1 MKKLSLALAM
11 ILALTAFVGCNTK
24 EPEKT
29 TDGGNNTT
37 TTVAATT
44 TKATTTTT
52 KTPDSK
58 PTESTPDPTD
68 EPGEQVDTLKLAGGK
83 CGDLQLEGYEAQG
96 YYVEEDGKM
105 VSDSGN
111 AMFVVTNDRMA
122 SGKLTATFTSL
133 AGSDAND
140 NGIVFGMG
148 ENLGDEYEDN
158 FFWEDPS
165 VTPTYYFLFVSDAST
180 LYLAKVA
187 DGKAWTVLMN
197 TEGKQI
203 AGYTHGTT
211 ITIRVEFDGQG
222 HIQCY
227 ANDELMID
235 YTDANPLTG
244 DRYGIRCEVPGV
256 VYESVIAEH
265 S

>member
-1 MKKLSLALAM
+1 MKKLSLALAL
-11 ILALTAFVGCNTK
+11 IFALTAFAGCNNE
-24 EPEKT
+24 EPAPST
-29 TDGGNNTT
+29 TDGGNTT
-37 TTVAATT
+37 SAATT
-44 TKATTTTT
+44 TSTTTTT
-52 KTPDSK
+52 KPSAPD
-58 PTESTPDPTD
+58 TD
-68 EPGEQVDTLKLAGGK
+68 EPSAPTSEEEDDENLPDIMELAGGK
-83 CGDLQLEGYEAQG
+83 NGDLQLEGYEAQG

-105 VSDSGN
+105 VSDTGN
-111 AMFVVTNDRMA
+111 AMFIVTNDRMA

-148 ENLGDEYEDN
+148 ENLGNEYGDN
-158 FFWEDPS
+158 FFWEAPS
-165 VTPTYYFLFVSDAST
+165 ITPTYYFLFVSDAST

-187 DGKAWTVLMN
+187 DGTPWTVLMN

-211 ITIRVEFDGQG
+211 VTIRVEFDGQG

-235 YTDANPLTG
+235 YTDSNPLTG
-244 DRYGIRCEVPGV
+244 ERYGIRCEVPGV

-265 S
+265 D